1 MRFSVGA
8 PDAMTPA
15 QRKYLDALQVM
26 LQEPGASTVAWRVC
40 ERAGIAVGTLSG
52 WKKAHKTALQQGL
65 ASVNQDFFDEEAAI
79 RRMHRETA
87 AAERAIEPEILLPEV
102 EEEEVPE
109 VLVAYLAEIER
120 QVDEGRIDRYGAF
133 QEVASKG
140 CQVSFDALMDAI
152 TGGHKRATRRFNQ
165 LNHRITVRME
175 DKLDTAALSGSRSQD
190 NSLALQSLRTR
201 NPDKWNPKAKVV
213 YEFQLEESD
222 RKLIEQQQD
231 WFKSHIK
238 KIPASTGAL

>member
-1 MRFSVGA
+1 
-8 PDAMTPA
+8 MTPA
-15 QRKYLDALQVM
+15 QRKYLDALQAM

-52 WKKAHKTALQQGL
+52 WKKAHKLCLQQGTE
-65 ASVNQDFFDEEAAI
+65 SVNQDFFDEEAAI
-79 RRMHRETA
+79 RRMHRENA
-87 AAERAIEPEILLPEV
+87 VAERAIEPEILLPES
-102 EEEEVPE
+102 EEEEIPE
-109 VLVAYLAEIER
+109 VLVVYLAAIER
-120 QVDEGRIDRYGAF
+120 QVDEGKIDRYGAF
-133 QEVASKG
+133 QEVALQG
-140 CQVSFDALMDAI
+140 WQVSFDALMDAI
-152 TGGHKRATRRFNQ
+152 TGGHKRATRRFSQ

-213 YEFQLEESD
+213 HEFQLEDGD

-231 WFKSHIK
+231 WFKGHIK
-238 KIPASTGAL
+238 KLPASTGIA